1 MSGPGAEKATPDA
14 GTAGH
19 GADTTGP
26 ADHTDTPHEDTPHG
40 NGGQKD
46 PGRTPAATPDPTKR
60 PTTGTANTAPGTT
73 KTDRNTTDAGT
84 AGHRPDTTGPAD
96 RTDTPHE
103 DTPHGNGGRKDP
115 GRTPVAV
122 PDSAEGPPAGTA
134 TTEGGATERPHD
146 APVAG
151 SDPARPAEDAVAA
164 VAAATGIAAPA
175 TGAAAPPP
183 GGELVERRLHPV
195 TPLRRAWAPVAVLV
209 GWAVHDPDQA
219 QRQLT
224 RLTTTHLLIGLAV
237 LIPAAALYGF
247 LTWWFTHYAVTDTEL
262 RIRTGL
268 LFRRTA
274 HIRLERIQAIDV
286 TQPLLARVAG
296 VAKLKLDVIGTGKKD
311 ELAFLGAGEARAL
324 RAELL
329 ARAAGFAPETAHE
342 VGEAP
347 ARQLLRVPPGV
358 LAVSLLL
365 TGATWGTLLAAAV
378 VPTLLW
384 LATHNLW
391 TVLATALPLV
401 GAAGASSAGRF
412 VGEYDWTVAESPDG
426 LRIDHGLLDRAHET
440 VPPGRV
446 QTVRLVEPLLW
457 RRRRWVRVELD
468 VAGSSNSVLL
478 PVAPR
483 EIAESVVARVLPGV
497 SVPTGPELSRPPR
510 RAARCRPLWWR
521 GHGLAVTDAVFAA
534 RYGLLRRSLA
544 LVPHAKVQSVRLAQ
558 GPWRRALRLAD
569 VHVDTGANKTVTA
582 RLRDADEAAEL
593 LRAQAERS
601 RTGRRDAPPDRWM
614 A

>member
-1 MSGPGAEKATPDA
+1 MTTPGAEDGGPAGAGGGATGA
-14 GTAGH
+14 GGGCPTGAEDGCPTGAEDGSTGARSGPTGARSGPTGGRAGDRVNGAGDRVNGAGH
-19 GADTTGP
+19 GATGAKDASNGARDGAP
-26 ADHTDTPHEDTPHG
+26 A
-40 NGGQKD
+40 
-46 PGRTPAATPDPTKR
+46 GR
-60 PTTGTANTAPGTT
+60 
-73 KTDRNTTDAGT
+73 
-84 AGHRPDTTGPAD
+84 
-96 RTDTPHE
+96 
-103 DTPHGNGGRKDP
+103 
-115 GRTPVAV
+115 
-122 PDSAEGPPAGTA
+122 DSA
-134 TTEGGATERPHD
+134 TEGKVD
-146 APVAG
+146 
-151 SDPARPAEDAVAA
+151 
-164 VAAATGIAAPA
+164 A
-175 TGAAAPPP
+175 TGAVVTKGKVDPTGPVATEGTGHPTEAVATEGDGHTTEAVAQDRVDGAENGAPGP
-183 GGELVERRLHPV
+183 GNGVVERRLHPV

-219 QRQLT
+219 QRQLS
-224 RLTTTHLLIGLAV
+224 RLTTTTLLIGLAV

-247 LTWWFTHYAVTDTEL
+247 LTWWFTHFAVTDTEL

-274 HIRLERIQAIDV
+274 HIRLERIQAVDV

-311 ELAFLGAGEARAL
+311 ELAFLGADEARAL

-329 ARAAGFAPETAHE
+329 ARAAGLAPETAHE

-347 ARQLLRVPPGV
+347 SRQLLRVPPGV

-365 TGATWGTLLAAAV
+365 TGATWGTLIAAVV

-426 LRIDHGLLDRAHET
+426 LRLDHGLLDRAHET

-446 QTVRLVEPLLW
+446 QTVRIVQPVLW
-457 RRRRWVRVELD
+457 RRRGWVRVELD

-497 SVPTGPELSRPPR
+497 TVPADAVLSRPPR

-521 GHGLAVTDAVFAA
+521 GYGLTVTDAVFAA

-544 LVPHAKVQSVRLAQ
+544 LVPHAKVQSVRLTQ
-558 GPWRRALRLAD
+558 GPWQRALRLAD
-569 VHVDTGANKTVTA
+569 VRVDTGANKTVTA
-582 RLRDADEAAEL
+582 RLRDADDAARL

-601 RTGRRDAPPDRWM
+601 RTGRRDALPDRWM